1 MIDYRIRSV
10 ENYTDKIGELVS
22 MLEHARQVTLSEI
35 SSFDQFELDYLPSHQ
50 ANSIGSLLFHIASIE
65 FVHQVISFEKRDLT
79 LEEIKKWGMALSL
92 GSKARQEITGHSLN
106 YYLDTLSEVRGE
118 TLALLKFKDDT
129 WLFEEHNWDNGVPY
143 NNYYVWFHVMEDEMN
158 HRGQIRAL
166 KRQLGYR

>member
-1 MIDYRIRSV
+1 MIDYRIRPV

-35 SSFDQFELDYLPSHQ
+35 SSFDQSELDYLPSQH

-92 GSKARQEITGHSLN
+92 GSKARQEITGYSLN
-106 YYLDTLSEVRGE
+106 YYLDTLSEVRGK
-118 TLALLKFKDDT
+118 TLALLKSKDDT

-166 KRQLGYR
+166 KRQLGNR

>member
-118 TLALLKFKDDT
+118 TLALLKSKDDT